1 MNNDFL
7 DNLAQSLRDDKYENK
22 LNYLPLEGR
31 EAIFGIIKNNDDEY
45 KQDFIRRMTLASYY
59 ENRLGISYDEA
70 FDGLDAF
77 NEQYFKEKV
86 DIKTAYQKLNEN
98 LNAAY
103 FAKKKEVLQQTKY
116 DMMSMTPGHI
126 ISHNEKELKEKA
138 QKAKEFN
145 YAVGAGAVGGAKFV
159 SNVAVNLWATLNEI
173 FARGDM
179 PMFPGGPI
187 IDNLSQEQKTAMQQ
201 GAAKTKKTVL
211 QAVHDYYSE
220 VHEGYTAGAN
230 IKPNWATDSDD
241 PIEFADNFIKSMIME
256 LPRQGLQLGL
266 SAATGGMAA
275 PILGVAYMLDK
286 EAELLINNPE
296 MSDGQ
301 RWANAFGTAL
311 INTLDTFADL
321 KILKNVSN
329 KELKATVL
337 KRLSF
342 VLSNMSIEGGTE
354 YIQTLLENIVDIA
367 TGVYGD
373 YKKMSGQEIWQLAQ
387 QNTTESGL
395 VGSAFG
401 GIKSTIDSNALA
413 KRDAEAYRAKAELQ
427 NIAAEIR
434 AKENPTDAEI
444 AQLDQIE
451 RVIETNEPMAII
463 KAAEASQIIGQL
475 QQNMQTE
482 SDEQLFE
489 AVYGDED
496 AFFAAKAD
504 QVLQDQLVD
513 QAFSPDIQHLKI
525 ALNDIQRKYP
535 DVKIEMT
542 QNYDTL
548 SDTEKQYFDGRN
560 YGKGMNG
567 YYNDKTDTV
576 VIFADNIQNTDHLE
590 KTFAHETAGHKGL
603 QVLLGNEY
611 TSIIDEIY
619 SAVNQ
624 KHSADLQELA
634 ATYGQDLDTI
644 EGQRY
649 IIEEYLANQADLKQL
664 SGFKSFVQKIKLALR
679 KVGFRAKWTDDEI
692 ATLMRRSLENV
703 RKQRSAT
710 DNGGVRYAAALR
722 KAGDPNNAAL
732 KNQLR
737 SGNVPHIT
745 GFMEWAGLK
754 GKNLYAD
761 YEFLYGRHSQY
772 FNSPE
777 EAKAAVELVLAKPE
791 QVKDKDNNL
800 SFVGF
805 DEVTRDIFRIEINPE
820 ITGRANHIRSIFKIT
835 ASQYNEIKLE
845 PPRVLQP
852 SSTALQEDGRKTMTI
867 SNFMD
872 NKSQLPEKSS
882 GNQEKMR
889 FSIAPQVDTPEFKN
903 WFGDSKVVDENGNPL
918 VVYHGTNAD
927 FNIFDTEKF
936 GAWDNGSKFRING
949 VDENGKLKIETIKD
963 EGFFFSSI
971 KRNAEGH
978 ADGAAEMTGGN
989 PRVIAAYLKAE
1000 KPLIVEIDEF
1010 YADVKHYDA
1019 QDWYD
1024 HNTAEILD
1032 KYHAG
1037 NYDSI
1042 IIKNPVDKKDIMYI
1056 VFNPTQIKSATDNVG
1071 TFDPD
1076 NPDIRFSVSDGDG
1089 FVSTADREK
1098 MITVLMGIPQQQL
1111 DQMDGAAALDYLNQ
1125 KRFNLPSEDLAQS
1138 LLNTARQRRKDII
1151 KQFAVKRRKD
1161 WIMDNY
1167 PFYRALVELGGE
1179 NAKVLLP
1186 KGEIYKNYS
1195 GSFIAH
1201 RKLKN
1206 GTAVPLKDIVEKI
1219 QQSGTD
1225 TKNLESKVLKFFDG
1239 LNISKLQ
1246 QAYRDSMFDPAS
1258 KTVQEHENYLLN
1270 KLSEN
1275 KIFSEKEAAELQ
1287 TLKEKYNALG
1297 LDLNIDNINIDT
1309 AQPAQT
1315 AEKFEPV
1322 TNLSAD
1328 QKQQLA
1334 EEYKIKVQNIRS
1346 KYQSLAREAIE
1357 KQRTQLIEAYREQL
1371 AKIKDMVKNDRIN
1384 LQAVQKQAAQFA
1396 REYLPKEQQ
1405 SEFITGILNL
1415 GKYSNKTRSGEL
1427 LTPRQKY
1434 LNTLLDDILDKSL
1447 KVAQNDNLAK
1457 LLKRLD
1463 QVHSRVNQSRRKVGT
1478 RDIDTQETLDQIVDI
1493 SRMSDSLIAEKVDEL
1508 KTQYETELNA
1518 GNDTADIEF
1527 ELNLYKN
1534 FGNLAQKSANELIS
1548 ANKLLNKLE
1557 KEGRENLKKQVL
1569 DRRYK
1574 DLENVNYLVKTITR
1588 GKGALTGHAAE
1599 NRAIELMES
1608 AWKKP
1613 KEELWKLLKLDDFIY
1628 ILSAA
1633 DKGKDYLT
1641 GPLGRIFVKVHD
1653 SEVNKQTE
1661 LRKFSEMYMKSL
1673 DKALGSTNAVNR
1685 AEKLQELRKRI
1696 KNTGIYIYNID
1707 TVRDIKYN
1715 VMTIEEARKELELYD
1730 EGKKN
1735 LNAYQAEFL
1744 RDRLDSLDVRMQKT
1758 YKREKYDGATE
1769 LIMRELDK
1777 IEKDSKG
1784 EYIGVPALY
1793 LDEKIPSEWDN
1804 INQAQLL
1811 TLYLYARQRDARYK
1825 LLFSGFTEEAIAQAE
1840 KLLMPE
1846 LKSLA
1851 DDMVNYLSYL
1861 GDKLDIVSQNLFGA
1875 KIDRVENYFPLAT
1888 RRIETD
1894 GKRID
1899 AQQGVSELAPQ
1910 QLSLGS
1916 LKKRNA
1922 HVQSLDIGDAI
1933 DIFHRHALKT
1943 IHYISWAETGREL
1956 RAVFTNKEAVNAMN
1970 QTFGT
1975 GFYQEFQ
1982 NAIADTV
1989 NGGNIDI
1996 KDPQLLKTL
2005 LSNATSIKMMFNY
2018 LSGLKQ
2024 IPSFIAYSQDV
2035 PVKAVFKGMQY
2046 AMLHPKEVY
2055 NVLNQTPYLRNR
2067 LESGPDIWARMVL
2080 DRANKFSSKY
2090 NAAVGVFNE
2099 WSSIFTRYGDLT
2111 AVMLG
2116 GYGVYKYHYDRM
2128 RKQGFD
2134 HDEANQYALKRFEMS
2149 TESLQQSGAV
2159 HNLNAWQRGGIA
2171 TKTFTAWKS
2180 SQILNSQRQLR
2191 EVIAAA
2197 YFGNNN
2203 ENPFRH
2209 DVRRYE
2215 KYINDRIA
2223 DGTLEKITSE
2233 AKKRLIKFYKDFPL
2247 GKIIKNKWGESL
2259 IFSPLEDERV
2269 DDYIQHFAV
2278 KRDRSGKE
2286 NFSANYLELFPKIE
2300 ETLKNPDERILTEVN
2315 GVPRVS
2321 FVKNVQT
2328 KNGNHLIVCSI
2339 TPDGRIIFW
2348 THMDSVENYI
2358 EKQRNLEKQAV
2369 SKYGLMD
2376 GNGNRVY
2383 MNYNKYLQQKA
2394 EIPLYLATAEAHQ
2407 TGNLQAELSD
2417 RVINVTQKIKKSS
2430 ADLINFYEG
2439 AEVSS
2444 SRAKFVAASLLK
2456 MIAIS
2461 AFVKFIG
2468 DFAGGYGAFDDDEED
2483 EDENNALKIS
2493 SDYLMGTLGEQLS
2506 IFPVI
2511 SDIAPLAISAFTD
2524 SSAFSSTDKY
2534 MFIDD
2539 IRKGLWAAD
2548 KIINDE
2554 YDAEEVYDIMAQLMR
2569 SAGTIN
2575 KSAGLV
2581 GSSMYQA
2588 KRLYDRLFEEKE

>member
-1 MNNDFL
+1 ML
-7 DNLAQSLRDDKYENK
+7 SL
-22 LNYLPLEGR
+22 
-31 EAIFGIIKNNDDEY
+31 
-45 KQDFIRRMTLASYY
+45 
-59 ENRLGISYDEA
+59 
-70 FDGLDAF
+70 
-77 NEQYFKEKV
+77 
-86 DIKTAYQKLNEN
+86 
-98 LNAAY
+98 
-103 FAKKKEVLQQTKY
+103 
-116 DMMSMTPGHI
+116 TPANM
-126 ISHNEKELKEKA
+126 ISHDTKEMQQKA
-138 QKAKEFN
+138 QKAKEN
-145 YAVGAGAVGGAKFV
+145 VYAAGAGMVSGGKLVTNA
-159 SNVAVNLWATLNEI
+159 SVNLWATLNEI

-179 PMFPGGPI
+179 PLIPGMPVIG
-187 IDNLSQEQKTAMQQ
+187 SATEEQKQAMQS
-201 GAAKTKKTVL
+201 GAKEMKKTAL
-211 QAVHDYYSE
+211 QAVHDYYAP
-220 VHEGYTAGAN
+220 VLEGWTAGAN
-230 IKPNWATDSDD
+230 IKSNWATESDN
-241 PIEFADNFIKSMIME
+241 PVEFADNLIKSILLE
-256 LPRQGLQLGL
+256 APRQGLQYGL
-266 SAATGGMAA
+266 SIATGGMAA
-275 PILGVAYMLDK
+275 PIMGLTYMMDK
-286 EAELLINNPE
+286 EADLLINNPE
-296 MSDGQ
+296 LTEGQ

-321 KILKNVSN
+321 KILKRVSN

-337 KRLSF
+337 RKLMF
-342 VLSNMSIEGGTE
+342 ITGNAGIEGGTE
-354 YIQTLLENIVDIA
+354 YIQTIMENGVDLL
-367 TGVYGD
+367 TGVHGD
-373 YKKMSGQEIWQLAQ
+373 YSKMSKQ
-387 QNTTESGL
+387 QKWNIINNNGLESGV
-395 VGSAFG
+395 VGLAFG
-401 GIKSTIDSNALA
+401 SIKSTGDSRSLA
-413 KRDAEAYRAKAELQ
+413 QRDGAAYKAKNELRTKAQ
-427 NIAAEIR
+427 EIR
-434 AKENPTDAEI
+434 AKDNPTDAEI

-463 KAAEASQIIGQL
+463 QAAEASQIIGQL

-482 SDEQLFE
+482 SDEKLFE

-548 SDTEKQYFDGRN
+548 SDTEKQYFDGRG

-567 YYNDKTDTV
+567 YYNDQTDTV

-634 ATYGQDLDTI
+634 ATYGQDLNTI

-703 RKQRSAT
+703 RKQRSPQT
-710 DNGGVRYAAALR
+710 GTENGVRFMTDGKYFKNWQDVLTQFKKDLEGIELNQEQQDIYDVVTQQKDKIRLR
-722 KAGDPNNAAL
+722 INDLNELEDIFINFGSRQKGV
-732 KNQLR
+732 KKFI
-737 SGNVPHIT
+737 SVHY
-745 GFMEWAGLK
+745 AGLRNPVTALEVLNIGDVIRRGK
-754 GKNLYAD
+754 ITEEGNADYPTSRRYELQAEDGAMLKVIIDFNRKNDKNKSVINFYSDRESDPRGQASSGGITDLTKNL
-761 YEFLYGRHSQY
+761 SQ
-772 FNSPE
+772 F
-777 EAKAAVELVLAKPE
+777 
-791 QVKDKDNNL
+791 
-800 SFVGF
+800 
-805 DEVTRDIFRIEINPE
+805 
-820 ITGRANHIRSIFKIT
+820 
-835 ASQYNEIKLE
+835 
-845 PPRVLQP
+845 
-852 SSTALQEDGRKTMTI
+852 
-867 SNFMD
+867 
-872 NKSQLPEKSS
+872 PEKSS
-882 GNQEKMR
+882 GNQEKIRKSISPVIEIKQFESSDPLDNEYYQAMVNLRDQNLADTLNARVFENMKESYPFTDDFPDWAEMSEDKRIEQIHYYFDGMIELEEADLLSESQSEARSEQGHNEYSALNEAAEITRDYAEELGYDVGRININNNGTSFYITVDYEDSDDAWTLRISDHPQPPGGSYRERSWGGGRDKADVEAVIQNDKIDLAPIWQFLEEHAPNNGNAR
-889 FSIAPQVDTPEFKN
+889 FSI
-903 WFGDSKVVDENGNPL
+903 S
-918 VVYHGTNAD
+918 
-927 FNIFDTEKF
+927 
-936 GAWDNGSKFRING
+936 
-949 VDENGKLKIETIKD
+949 
-963 EGFFFSSI
+963 
-971 KRNAEGH
+971 
-978 ADGAAEMTGGN
+978 
-989 PRVIAAYLKAE
+989 
-1000 KPLIVEIDEF
+1000 
-1010 YADVKHYDA
+1010 
-1019 QDWYD
+1019 
-1024 HNTAEILD
+1024 
-1032 KYHAG
+1032 
-1037 NYDSI
+1037 
-1042 IIKNPVDKKDIMYI
+1042 PV
-1056 VFNPTQIKSATDNVG
+1056 
-1071 TFDPD
+1071 
-1076 NPDIRFSVSDGDG
+1076 DGDG

-1111 DQMDGAAALDYLNQ
+1111 DNMDYVAALDYLTQ
-1125 KRFNLPSEDLAQS
+1125 KQFKVPSDDMAQS
-1138 LLNTARQRRKDII
+1138 LLNNARQRRKDII
-1151 KQFAVKRRKD
+1151 KQFADKRRKD

-1179 NAKVLLP
+1179 HAKVLLP
-1186 KGEIYKNYS
+1186 KGELYKNYS
-1195 GSFIAH
+1195 GSFFA
-1201 RKLKN
+1201 RGKLKN

-1219 QQSGTD
+1219 QASGTD

-1297 LDLNIDNINIDT
+1297 LDLNIDNINIDM

-1315 AEKFEPV
+1315 AEKLEPV

-1346 KYQSLAREAIE
+1346 KYRSLARETIE
-1357 KQRTQLIEAYREQL
+1357 RQRTKLIEAYRERI

-1396 REYLPKEQQ
+1396 SEYLPKEQQ

-1415 GKYSNKTRSGEL
+1415 GKYSNKTRRGEL
-1427 LTPRQKY
+1427 LTPRQRY

-1447 KVAQNDNLAK
+1447 KVAKNDNLAK

-1685 AEKLQELRKRI
+1685 AEKLQKLRKRI

-1707 TVRDIKYN
+1707 TVKDIKYN
-1715 VMTIEEARKELELYD
+1715 VMTIEQARKELERYD
-1730 EGKKN
+1730 EGNKN
-1735 LNAYQAEFL
+1735 LKAYQAEFL

-1758 YKREKYDGATE
+1758 YKREKSDGVTE

-1784 EYIGVPALY
+1784 EYIGVPELN
-1793 LDEKIPSEWDN
+1793 LDKKIPSEWDN

-1861 GDKLDIVSQNLFGA
+1861 GDKLDTVSQNLFGA

-1922 HVQSLDIGDAI
+1922 HVQALDIGDAI

-1956 RAVFTNKEAVNAMN
+1956 RAVFTNKDAVNAMN

-1982 NAIADTV
+1982 KAIADTV

-1996 KDPQLLKTL
+1996 KDPQFLKTL

-2099 WSSIFTRYGDLT
+2099 WSSIFTKYGDLT

-2203 ENPFRH
+2203 ENPFKY
-2209 DVRRYE
+2209 DVKRYE
-2215 KYINDRIA
+2215 KY
-2223 DGTLEKITSE
+2223 LENKNLSAQE
-2233 AKKRLIKFYKDFPL
+2233 KKKLLKLYKDFPL
-2247 GKIIKNKWGESL
+2247 GKVIKTPLGENL
-2259 IFSPLEDERV
+2259 IFASDG
-2269 DDYIQHFAV
+2269 DNADYISSFAD
-2278 KRDRSGKE
+2278 K
-2286 NFSANYLELFPKIE
+2286 KIE
-2300 ETLKNPDERILTEVN
+2300 RIEKVLKNPADRFLTENGIIYVAPVDGEMTVVN
-2315 GVPRVS
+2315 TG
-2321 FVKNVQT
+2321 
-2328 KNGNHLIVCSI
+2328 L
-2339 TPDGRIIFW
+2339 DGRIRDVKIS
-2348 THMDSVENYI
+2348 DQIDILQNA
-2358 EKQRNLEKQAV
+2358 EKQAFLKFGIV
-2369 SKYGLMD
+2369 DK
-2376 GNGNRVY
+2376 NGKRVY
-2383 MNYNKYLQQKA
+2383 MPYSKYSELKKDNTY
-2394 EIPLYLATAEAHQ
+2394 YLADTITPEQ
-2407 TGNLQAELSD
+2407 DITVL
-2417 RVINVTQKIKKSS
+2417 
-2430 ADLINFYEG
+2430 YEG
-2439 AEVSS
+2439 AETSS
-2444 SRAKFVAASLLK
+2444 SRAKFVAASVLK
-2456 MIAIS
+2456 TIAIS
-2461 AFVKFIG
+2461 VFVKFIG
-2468 DFAGGYGAFDDDEED
+2468 DFAGGYGAFDDDED
-2483 EDENNALKIS
+2483 EEENNALKIS

-2506 IFPVI
+2506 IFPVVG
-2511 SDIAPLAISAFTD
+2511 DIAPLAISAFTD

-2554 YDAEEVYDIMAQLMR
+2554 YDAEEIYDIMAQLMR

-2588 KRLYDRLFEEKE
+2588 KRLYDRFAEENE